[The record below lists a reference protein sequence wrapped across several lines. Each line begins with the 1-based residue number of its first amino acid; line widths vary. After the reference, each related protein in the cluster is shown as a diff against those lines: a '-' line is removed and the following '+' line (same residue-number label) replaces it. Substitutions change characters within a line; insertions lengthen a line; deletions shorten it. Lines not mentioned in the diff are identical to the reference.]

1 MKKNHF
7 ILFCIL
13 PSVIILLA
21 VVIFPMIGAINYSLQ
36 DKSLR
41 FLNGDYIGL
50 QNYFEMFQDRR
61 FINALKISLYWEL
74 ITVVGSLIL
83 AIFVS
88 IILFEY
94 SEKKIQDFFSY
105 YFDYAYYATKGI
117 SWINLEIYAFTS
129 YGSNKY
135 SSNST

>member
-1 MKKNHF
+1 
-7 ILFCIL
+7 
-13 PSVIILLA
+13 
-21 VVIFPMIGAINYSLQ
+21 MIGAINYSLQ

-74 ITVVGSLIL
+74 ITVVGSLRL

-88 IILFEY
+88 II
-94 SEKKIQDFFSY
+94 
-105 YFDYAYYATKGI
+105 
-117 SWINLEIYAFTS
+117 FT
-129 YGSNKY
+129 
-135 SSNST
+135 